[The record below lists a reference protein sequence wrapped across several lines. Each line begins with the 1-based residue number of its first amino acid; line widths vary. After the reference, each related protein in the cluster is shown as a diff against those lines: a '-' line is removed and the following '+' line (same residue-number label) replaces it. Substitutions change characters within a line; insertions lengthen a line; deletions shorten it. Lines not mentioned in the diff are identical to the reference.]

1 MLQGKKKLNSV
12 DHHAHDL
19 QASIELPRREIKT
32 VEAQH
37 KLPIRNSHQLH
48 KIPRD
53 QLLLLLN

>member
-32 VEAQH
+32 VEAQQ
-37 KLPIRNSHQLH
+37 KLPNQKLPSAS
-48 KIPRD
+48 
-53 QLLLLLN
+53 